1 MQQYILKR
9 LFLMVPTLFLVAVII
24 FVLTHL
30 LPGDVVMLK
39 LGEAGSF
46 RPEDAQRFR
55 EELGI
60 DRPYFVQLAD
70 WLWGVVRLDFGHSL
84 WTQKPVTQEI
94 LRRLPVTLQLALMAF
109 VTSSI
114 LGITFG
120 VLAAIRQDTP
130 VDHGVRI
137 LAVSGLSFP
146 DFWLA
151 TLIILL
157 PLLWFGYAHPNRYVA
172 PWDDLGT
179 NLRMFLPAAMAIG
192 LRSSAGIMRLSR
204 STLLEVLRQDY
215 IRTAWAK
222 GLRERVVIVRHA
234 MKNALIPVVTVMG
247 TQFSA
252 LLGGTV
258 IIEQIFSLPGVGRLF
273 LDSIV
278 QRDLP
283 QVQGNI
289 MFIALIFMSVNLIVD
304 LSYGFLDPRIRYQRQ

>member
-1 MQQYILKR
+1 MQQYFFKR
-9 LFLMVPTLFLVAVII
+9 LLLMVPTLLLVAVII

-30 LPGDVVMLK
+30 LPGDIVMMK
-39 LGEAGSF
+39 LAESGSF
-46 RPEDAQRFR
+46 TMQDEQRMR
-55 EELGI
+55 QELGI
-60 DRPYFVQLAD
+60 DRPYLVQMGD
-70 WLWGVVRLDFGHSL
+70 WLWGTARLDFGRSL

-94 LRRLPVTLQLALMAF
+94 VQRLPVTLELALMAF
-109 VTSSI
+109 LTSSI

-130 VDHGVRI
+130 VDHSVRI
-137 LAVSGLSFP
+137 MAVSGLSFP

-157 PLLWFGYAHPNRYVA
+157 PLLWFGYAHPNQYVA
-172 PWDDLGT
+172 PWNDLGK
-179 NLRMFLPAAMAIG
+179 NLQMFVPAALAIG
-192 LRSSAGIMRLSR
+192 LRSSAGIMRLTR

-215 IRTAWAK
+215 VRTAWAK
-222 GLRERVVIVRHA
+222 GLKERVVIVRHA
-234 MKNALIPVVTVMG
+234 LKNALIPVITVMG

-289 MFIALIFMSVNLIVD
+289 MFMALIFMSVNLIVD